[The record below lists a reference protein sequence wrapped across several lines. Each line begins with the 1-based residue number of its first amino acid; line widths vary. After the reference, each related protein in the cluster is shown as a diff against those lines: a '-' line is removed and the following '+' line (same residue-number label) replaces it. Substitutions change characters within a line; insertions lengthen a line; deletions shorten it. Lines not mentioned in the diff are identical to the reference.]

1 MRMMRRRRA
10 RAGTTVFDLGIV
22 VSFWITGGARGTARL
37 PV

>member
-1 MRMMRRRRA
+1 MIRRRRA

-22 VSFWITGGARGTARL
+22 VSFWVVGGARGAAPI